1 MRLGGLAL
9 LLQALLSSGLP
20 ALGFPAA
27 GQGPGF
33 DGAARWG
40 REMQAEFGSSLKLA
54 RKLLVE
60 TKILTQQ
67 FVSERLA
74 GAKLPFPGL
83 SNSGLLPPTS
93 RTAQQWLA
101 LPALRRLREMR
112 RALGLFRGY
121 VEVVGRR
128 EPGLARGLH
137 EISLDLRDLMHHVDY
152 QVGGSGQPA
161 PQPPGPPG
169 APRILQHPSDW
180 SNLQESYL
188 VLRAMETFLGRV
200 VRDFTLLRVGG
211 GWAPH

>member
-1 MRLGGLAL
+1 ML

-33 DGAARWG
+33 NGVARWG

-74 GAKLPFPGL
+74 GAKLPFPSL
-83 SNSGLLPPTS
+83 SKSGLLPPTS
-93 RTAQQWLA
+93 HTAQQWLA
-101 LPALRRLREMR
+101 LPALQRLREMR
-112 RALGLFRGY
+112 GALVAFQGY
-121 VEVVGRR
+121 VEVLGRR
-128 EPGLARGLH
+128 DPGLALGLE
-137 EISLDLRDLMHHVDY
+137 EISLDLRDLTHHVDY
-152 QVGGSGQPA
+152 QVCGSGQPA
-161 PQPPGPPG
+161 PRLPGPPA
-169 APRILQHPSDW
+169 APRILQHPSEW

-200 VRDFTLLRVGG
+200 VRDFTLLHMGR

>member
-74 GAKLPFPGL
+74 GARLPFPGL

-121 VEVVGRR
+121 VELVGRR
-128 EPGLARGLH
+128 EPGLARGLQ
-137 EISLDLRDLMHHVDY
+137 EIGLDLRDLMHHVDY
-152 QVGGSGQPA
+152 QPGCLGSLPARGGQEPGRLGSLAWFLFSVPCFWMTQPLLI
-161 PQPPGPPG
+161 PLRPGG
-169 APRILQHPSDW
+169 FWEPRAD
-180 SNLQESYL
+180 
-188 VLRAMETFLGRV
+188 
-200 VRDFTLLRVGG
+200 
-211 GWAPH
+211 